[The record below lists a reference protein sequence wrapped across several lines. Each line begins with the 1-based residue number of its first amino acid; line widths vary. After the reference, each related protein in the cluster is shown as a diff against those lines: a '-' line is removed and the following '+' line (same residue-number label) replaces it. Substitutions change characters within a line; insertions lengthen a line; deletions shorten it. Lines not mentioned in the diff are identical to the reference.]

1 MAADSTGRQNRP
13 VREPQVSVVI
23 PTRNRRELLSRTL
36 PTVLAQRDVELEV
49 VVVDDGSTDD
59 TRRWIEG
66 LGDERVRVV
75 PNPAGPG
82 VAEARNAGIDAARA
96 PWLAFLD
103 DDDLWAPT
111 KLADQLAAAEDLD
124 AEWVLAGAIVLGPD
138 LGVRG
143 AQRVMARERFL
154 RLLLGHNVVPG
165 GASGVLAASE
175 AVREVGGF
183 DPGLRVMADWDL
195 WIRLAL
201 RSLPAGLDRPL
212 VGYVL
217 HGANMTSAPTG
228 FHDELDHIRE
238 KHAAAHAAH
247 GVVPNDIGWSEWL
260 SEVQRRSGLR
270 LSPARVQARMA
281 VKHRRPRAAA
291 RAVAL
296 VLWPGWL
303 DRRDRWR
310 IAHISP
316 DWMDEAESWL
326 QPIREGQAGSA
337 APQAVTG

>member
-1 MAADSTGRQNRP
+1 VVDDSTGRLQNRP
-13 VREPQVSVVI
+13 VRVPQVSVVI
-23 PTRNRRELLSRTL
+23 PTRNRRGLLSRTL
-36 PTVLAQRDVELEV
+36 ATVLGQRDVELEV

-59 TRRWIEG
+59 TRAWIEG
-66 LGDERVRVV
+66 LGDGRVRVV
-75 PNPAGPG
+75 SNGAGPG
-82 VAEARNAGIDAARA
+82 VAPARNAGIEEARA

-111 KLADQLAAAEDLD
+111 KLADQLEAVESLD
-124 AEWVLAGAIVLGPD
+124 GEWVLAGSVVLGPE
-138 LGVRG
+138 LQVRG
-143 AQRVMARERFL
+143 AQRVQPRDRFL
-154 RLLLGHNVVPG
+154 KLLLAHNVVPG
-165 GASGVLAASE
+165 GASGAVASRE
-175 AVREVGGF
+175 AVRDVGGF
-183 DPGLRVMADWDL
+183 DPRLRIMADWDL

-201 RSLPAGLDRPL
+201 RSLPAGVDRPL

-228 FHDELDHIRE
+228 FHTELDYIRE
-238 KHAAAHAAH
+238 KHASAHATH

-281 VKHRRPRAAA
+281 VTHRRPRSAA

-296 VLWPGWL
+296 ALWPGWL

-310 IAHISP
+310 IAHIPP
-316 DWMDEAESWL
+316 DWMDQAESWL
-326 QPIREGQAGSA
+326 RPIRQAEA
-337 APQAVTG
+337 ARTVTA

>member
-1 MAADSTGRQNRP
+1 MRA
-13 VREPQVSVVI
+13 PQVSVLI

-36 PTVLAQRDVELEV
+36 ATVLAQRGVELEV
-49 VVVDDGSTDD
+49 VIVDDGSTDD
-59 TRRWIEG
+59 TRAWLDG

-75 PNPAGPG
+75 SSRDGPG
-82 VAEARNAGIDAARA
+82 VAQARNTGIEEARA

-111 KLADQLAAAEDLD
+111 KLGDQLAAAVEDPG
-124 AEWVLAGAIVLGPD
+124 AEWVLAGSVVLGPE
-138 LGVRG
+138 LEVRG
-143 AQRVMARERFL
+143 AQRVMDRERFL
-154 RLLLGHNVVPG
+154 KLLLAHNVVPG
-165 GASGVLAASE
+165 GASGVLATSE
-175 AVREVGGF
+175 AVRELGGF
-183 DPGLRVMADWDL
+183 DPQLRIMADWDL

-201 RSLPAGLDRPL
+201 HSLPAGVDRPL

-228 FHDELDHIRE
+228 FHGELDYIRE
-238 KHAAAHAAH
+238 KHGAAHAEH
-247 GVVPNDIGWSEWL
+247 ETFPNDIGWSEWL

-281 VKHRRPRAAA
+281 LKHRRPRSAA

-296 VLWPGWL
+296 AVWPRWL

-310 IAHISP
+310 IAHMSP
-316 DWMDEAESWL
+316 EWKDEAESWL
-326 QPIREGQAGSA
+326 RPIREARTAQGT
-337 APQAVTG
+337 VTG